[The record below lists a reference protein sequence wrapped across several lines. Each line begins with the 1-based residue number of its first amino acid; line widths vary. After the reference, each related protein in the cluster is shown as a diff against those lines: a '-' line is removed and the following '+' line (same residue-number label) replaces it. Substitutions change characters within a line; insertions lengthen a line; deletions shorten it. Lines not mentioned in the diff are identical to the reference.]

1 MQNEIFKEKKELIS
15 IGSTINQIKLIEIK
29 KPEKNFEKY
38 NIDFYD
44 KENNIYFTE
53 KFSLENF
60 NFILCTVDMSG
71 YLTIIKF
78 KFEENFS
85 EPKIY
90 KKIKFNCNIINT
102 DNSLWSIDCFFP
114 YVIVGGNHK
123 LAFLLDINIDEK
135 DDNNNHNENENF
147 NSDGD
152 FMIYKKSLK
161 LNGNKHNIPYVGF
174 SPNGEFI
181 CMNSVDSRPKIYD
194 LNSGKILAVL
204 ENKGLR
210 EM

>member
-1 MQNEIFKEKKELIS
+1 LIK
-15 IGSTINQIKLIEIK
+15 IGATINQIKLIEFK
-29 KPEKNFEKY
+29 KPKKNYIKNFV
-38 NIDFYD
+38 DFYD

-53 KFSLENF
+53 KFYLENF

-71 YLTIIKF
+71 FLSIVKF
-78 KFEENFS
+78 KYEDNFS

-90 KKIKFNCNIINT
+90 KKIKFNCNIICT

-123 LAFLLDINIDEK
+123 LAFILNLNIGEIE
-135 DDNNNHNENENF
+135 DNDNYNENDYFE
-147 NSDGD
+147 SDGD
-152 FMIYKKSLK
+152 FIIFKKSLK
-161 LNGNKHNIPYVGF
+161 LHGNKHNIPYVGF

-181 CMNSVDSRPKIYD
+181 CINSVDSRPKIYER
-194 LNSGKILAVL
+194 NSGKLLAVL